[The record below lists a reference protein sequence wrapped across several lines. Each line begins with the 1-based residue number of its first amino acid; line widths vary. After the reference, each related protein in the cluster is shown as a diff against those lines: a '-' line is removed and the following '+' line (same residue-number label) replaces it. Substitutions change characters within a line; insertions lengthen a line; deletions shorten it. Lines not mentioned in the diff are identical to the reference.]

1 MRFIPLEL
9 KAAYVIEFEPIN
21 DHRGFFART
30 FCQKEFEKKGLV
42 GNFVQCN
49 VAWNKAKGTL
59 RGMHWQAAPY
69 SEVKLV
75 RCSRGAIYDVI
86 IDLRPESTTY
96 CKWVAVELTSDNK
109 KMLYVPEGF
118 AHGYQTLEPD
128 TEVSYLVS
136 SFYTPEAQRAVRW
149 NDPAF
154 GIRWPVLGPEVPEPI
169 LSEKDRSHADFQC
182 ARP

>member
-30 FCQKEFEKKGLV
+30 FCQKEFQEKGLV
-42 GNFVQCN
+42 SNFVQCN
-49 VAWNKAKGTL
+49 IAWNKAKGTL
-59 RGMHWQAAPY
+59 RGMHWQAAPHC
-69 SEVKLV
+69 EVKLV
-75 RCSRGAIYDVI
+75 RCDRGAIYDVI
-86 IDLRPESTTY
+86 IDLRPELATY

-136 SFYTPEAQRAVRW
+136 SFYTPEAQRGVRW

-154 GIRWPVLGPEVPEPI
+154 GISWPISEPV
-169 LSEKDRSHADFQC
+169 LSEKDRSHPDFE
-182 ARP
+182 RIVL